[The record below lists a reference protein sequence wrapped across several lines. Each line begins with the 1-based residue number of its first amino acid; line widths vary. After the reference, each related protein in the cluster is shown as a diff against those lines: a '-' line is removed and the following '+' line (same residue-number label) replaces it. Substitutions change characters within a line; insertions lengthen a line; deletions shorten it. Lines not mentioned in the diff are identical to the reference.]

1 MKVIITGGTGLIGV
15 ELTKRLARDGD
26 EVVIL
31 SRSSGKPDTLPDE
44 ARVVQWDS
52 RTGDGWNHELENTDI
67 LINLAGSNLSGG
79 RWTESRK
86 RLILESRVN
95 AGNAVIDGIRS
106 SGYVPKQVIQA
117 SGVAIYGHREDGF
130 QDESAPP
137 GDDFLASVCI
147 DWEKSTAPVEEMGA
161 RRVIIRSGPV
171 LNIGDGA
178 LPPIAMPFHLFL
190 GGRTGSGAQG
200 LPWIHLEDEVEA
212 IRFLMANE
220 DVEGPVNLCAP
231 EPVSNQQFAEAI
243 GRVMNRPSIFP
254 VPGVVL
260 RTLLGEV
267 ADTVLL
273 GQYAIPKRLTDAG
286 YEFRFPN
293 IDSAL
298 SDLIGEESRM
308 PGSRLFRRGASAA
321 FRMLLP

>member
-1 MKVIITGGTGLIGV
+1 MKVIITGGTGLIGT
-15 ELTKRLARDGD
+15 ELTKRLARDGN
-26 EVVIL
+26 EIVIL
-31 SRSSGKPDTLPDE
+31 SRSASRPNGLPPQ

-52 RTGDGWNHELENTDI
+52 KTGDGWRHELEDTDG

-95 AGNAVIDGIRS
+95 AGNAVVDGIES
-106 SGYVPKQVIQA
+106 SGHAPKLLIQA
-117 SGVAIYGHREDGF
+117 SGVAFYGHREDGF

-147 DWEKSTAPVEEMGA
+147 EWEKSTAPVEERGV
-161 RRVIIRSGPV
+161 RRAIIRSGPV
-171 LNIGDGA
+171 LNIDDGA
-178 LPPIAMPFHLFL
+178 LPPMAMPFHFFL
-190 GGRTGSGAQG
+190 GGRTGSGSQG
-200 LPWIHLEDEVEA
+200 LPWIHLEDEVES
-212 IRFLMANE
+212 IRFLMANS
-220 DVEGPVNLCAP
+220 DIKGPVNLCAP
-231 EPVSNQQFAEAI
+231 DPVSNQQFAEAI
-243 GRVMNRPSIFP
+243 GRAMNRPAMFP
-254 VPGVVL
+254 VPGFLL
-260 RTLLGEV
+260 RTSLGEV

-293 IDSAL
+293 IDGAL
-298 SDLIGEESRM
+298 ADLIGDESRL